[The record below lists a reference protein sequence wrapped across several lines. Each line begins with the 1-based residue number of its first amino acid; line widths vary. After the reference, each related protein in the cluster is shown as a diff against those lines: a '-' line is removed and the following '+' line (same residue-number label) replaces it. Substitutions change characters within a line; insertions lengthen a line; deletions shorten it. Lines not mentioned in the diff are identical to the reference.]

1 MDTPDVASTRHR
13 HNRPGPGDPLAE
25 FVEMGELL
33 EHLARKQLHPEA
45 TMTHSFW
52 LSEAKQAYDTFDA
65 RKTGK
70 VVISWENG

>member
-1 MDTPDVASTRHR
+1 
-13 HNRPGPGDPLAE
+13 
-25 FVEMGELL
+25 
-33 EHLARKQLHPEA
+33 
-45 TMTHSFW
+45 MTHSFW